1 MYTYTWIGF
10 SKALQT
16 SDIKWQYFSHSTKF
30 EQNDSVYDFM
40 YFLHQ
45 NRSEN
50 GIDIIKKLRT
60 PLRVTVNR

>member
-16 SDIKWQYFSHSTKF
+16 SDMKVAIFFTWC

-60 PLRVTVNR
+60 PLRVTVNG